1 MHYKTIVLALLQQR
15 TEMHEELRRSRKLL
29 LTLEYYARELKKS
42 HEELKDLL
50 SAVPGNHPSQ
60 ISSRAMELAIKE
72 LEDRLP
78 PRYARQTGRWTSTK
92 QWRSSTTFTR
102 RAPKLITAT
111 TESI

>member
-29 LTLEYYARELKKS
+29 LALEYYARELKKS
-42 HEELKDLL
+42 HEELIDLL
-50 SAVPGNHPSQ
+50 SAVPGYHPSQ

-78 PRYARQTGRWTSTK
+78 PVTPGNGTLDLDEAMAFINNLHTSRT
-92 QWRSSTTFTR
+92 
-102 RAPKLITAT
+102 
-111 TESI
+111 